1 MLRLLSW
8 EFALV
13 AGCFKIPFLKKKKE
27 TREKEKKST
36 FLLLLLQEIGNGG
49 MAWHATTFYT
59 RATGGGG
66 LAAALAGP
74 GFLMAFRRAPE
85 KSVFVLAAKPWCPF
99 WPSSLKARF
108 VAK

>member
-1 MLRLLSW
+1 MSHNLKGLPHVLSNLALCKLLRLLSW

-49 MAWHATTFYT
+49 MAWHAATFYT

-66 LAAALAGP
+66 AGGCP
-74 GFLMAFRRAPE
+74 RRAWFSHGIQ
-85 KSVFVLAAKPWCPF
+85 KGS
-99 WPSSLKARF
+99 
-108 VAK
+108 